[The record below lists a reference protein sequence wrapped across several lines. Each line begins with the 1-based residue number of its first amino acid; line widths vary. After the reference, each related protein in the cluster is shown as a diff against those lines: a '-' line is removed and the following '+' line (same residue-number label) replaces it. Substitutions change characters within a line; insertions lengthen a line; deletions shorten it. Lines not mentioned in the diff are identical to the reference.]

1 MSGYLSERSRAWQI
15 AMAIIQARQAAKEI
29 AKPIKI
35 EVLPEVKIKPKI
47 TLPIERSGIVVNGVE
62 TLVDVRGS
70 GTVEEMTI
78 TTNSKDY
85 TLHVFDGGDIKYSKP
100 FSWFQDRSQTV
111 GEISAFEN
119 TGVYTLNLHDINF
132 KERIR
137 VFIDGFLT
145 VNWFFT
151 KIQKD

>member
-1 MSGYLSERSRAWQI
+1 MSERSRAWQI
-15 AMAIIQARQAAKEI
+15 AMAIIQARQVAKEI

-47 TLPIERSGIVVNGVE
+47 TLPIERSGIVVNGME

-85 TLHVFDGGDIKYSKP
+85 TLHVFDGGEAKYSKP
-100 FSWFQDRSQTV
+100 WSWFQERGQTV
-111 GEISAFEN
+111 GEISAFEEN
-119 TGVYTLNLHDINF
+119 AGVYTLNLHDVNF

-145 VNWFFT
+145 VNWFFA

>member
-1 MSGYLSERSRAWQI
+1 MSERSRAWQI
-15 AMAIIQARQAAKEI
+15 AMAIIQARQVAKEMV
-29 AKPIKI
+29 KPITI
-35 EVLPEVKIKPKI
+35 TVLPEVKIKPKT
-47 TLPIERSGIVVNGVE
+47 TLPIEKSGIVVNGTE
-62 TLVDVRGS
+62 TLLDVRGS

-85 TLHVFDGGDIKYSKP
+85 TLHVFDGGEVKYSKP
-100 FSWFQDRSQTV
+100 WSWFQDRSQTV
-111 GEISAFEN
+111 DEIAAFEN

-137 VFIDGFLT
+137 VFIVGFLT
-145 VNWFFT
+145 VNWFFA